1 MAQQINRGSDSAG
14 VIPLF
19 LLQGAANY
27 ASERAGIEGF
37 VSAWSDWKRKGSL
50 IGWHSR
56 QRPVAIGLDRAGRKR
71 SAVLKVDAA
80 PARGLAPNN

>member
-1 MAQQINRGSDSAG
+1 M
-14 VIPLF
+14 LK
-19 LLQGAANY
+19 GAANY

-37 VSAWSDWKRKGSL
+37 VSAWSDWKQKGSL

-56 QRPVAIGLDRAGRKR
+56 QRPVAIGLDRAGIRTR

-80 PARGLAPNN
+80 PARGLARNN